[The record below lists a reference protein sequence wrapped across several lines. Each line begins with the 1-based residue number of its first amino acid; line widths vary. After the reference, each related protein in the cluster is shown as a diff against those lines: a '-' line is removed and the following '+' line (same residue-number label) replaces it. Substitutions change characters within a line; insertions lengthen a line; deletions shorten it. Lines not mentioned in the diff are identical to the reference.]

1 VAREPRLY
9 RRDLA
14 IGQKRHNLTS
24 FKVAYNRSVAMVAPE
39 SPIVDANHGQ
49 RLGSWKGSTPHY
61 ARHGIIADRQHQPP
75 GEVCRRPAA
84 QRQAKMM
91 NHAIEPPCPARTLG
105 EHGFVEAFGENLSL
119 AMRGPAAKAPCHDA
133 KANTPP

>member
-1 VAREPRLY
+1 VAREPCLY
-9 RRDLA
+9 RCDLA

-61 ARHGIIADRQHQPP
+61 AQHSIIADRQH
-75 GEVCRRPAA
+75 
-84 QRQAKMM
+84 
-91 NHAIEPPCPARTLG
+91 
-105 EHGFVEAFGENLSL
+105 
-119 AMRGPAAKAPCHDA
+119 
-133 KANTPP
+133 

>member
-1 VAREPRLY
+1 MAHAPCLY
-9 RRDLA
+9 RCDLA

-61 ARHGIIADRQHQPP
+61 GQAVSLLTGGTRRLAKSAAGLPP
-75 GEVCRRPAA
+75 S
-84 QRQAKMM
+84 AK
-91 NHAIEPPCPARTLG
+91 PR
-105 EHGFVEAFGENLSL
+105 
-119 AMRGPAAKAPCHDA
+119 
-133 KANTPP
+133 